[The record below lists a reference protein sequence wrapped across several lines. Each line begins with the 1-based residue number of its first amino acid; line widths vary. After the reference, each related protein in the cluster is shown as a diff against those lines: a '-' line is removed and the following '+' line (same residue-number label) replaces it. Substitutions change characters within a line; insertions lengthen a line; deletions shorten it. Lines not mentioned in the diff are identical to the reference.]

1 MGQTHAIGRKN
12 KIGKNQEA
20 QPMRMVSAQVPPR
33 KFLNSKKVLPRRQGL
48 SGGDFFTTELHLDPN
63 FCSVNTPSTIPKFL
77 VPGTFPRE
85 LKTLLSYELGFWQG
99 QKQASKEQEDI
110 KEDNDISWYH
120 KPTVPHLLHG
130 WLYLWSDPLTCLP
143 CCWIGILRAQKLYIH
158 FGKR

>member
-1 MGQTHAIGRKN
+1 M
-12 KIGKNQEA
+12 
-20 QPMRMVSAQVPPR
+20 
-33 KFLNSKKVLPRRQGL
+33 KFRCKKVLPRPQGL

-120 KPTVPHLLHG
+120 KPTSSVTRLALLVI
-130 WLYLWSDPLTCLP
+130 W
-143 CCWIGILRAQKLYIH
+143 
-158 FGKR
+158 